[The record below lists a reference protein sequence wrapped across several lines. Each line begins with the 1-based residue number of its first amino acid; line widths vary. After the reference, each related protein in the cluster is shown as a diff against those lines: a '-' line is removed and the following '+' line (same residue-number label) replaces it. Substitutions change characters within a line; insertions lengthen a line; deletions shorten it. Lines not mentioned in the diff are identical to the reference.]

1 MTETKMTEI
10 TGERAETG
18 AFTKA
23 SQISTATFG
32 AELNYIVLEKALI
45 SIATGRFSAQDFG
58 HIIASDAEINA
69 AFFDATDVLRALL
82 NYARVPGGRRA
93 RIAQYNRYVDA
104 AEELKL
110 VVQKS

>member
-1 MTETKMTEI
+1 MRI

-18 AFTKA
+18 PFTKA

-45 SIATGRFSAQDFG
+45 NIATGRFSAQDFS
-58 HIIASDAEINA
+58 HIIATDAEINS
-69 AFFDATDVLRALL
+69 AFYKATDVLRALL
-82 NYARVPGGRRA
+82 NYARVPGGRKT

-104 AEELKL
+104 AKALKI